1 MSELGL
7 KVEKSFPGGRSSLCE
22 GLEVRG
28 KFGEGENGKQVSMC
42 EEGRAAGQVVKKRC
56 GQRKPGVLSLE
67 LGMLCE

>member
-1 MSELGL
+1 M
-7 KVEKSFPGGRSSLCE
+7 CE

-28 KFGEGENGKQVSMC
+28 KFGEGENGKQMGMC
-42 EEGRAAGQVVKKRC
+42 EKGRAAGQVVKKRC